1 MSVLADT
8 TSLLDRIALSSSQQ
22 QWLRVAVLVSG
33 LGFLGLV
40 PAAGGGFHPILGGAA
55 LLLLVLA
62 VLMPESNAPLGL
74 VFYLGGLWVVTVPRT
89 LGVEVLLA
97 AVVLTVLHLA
107 CALASYGPPGLTLD
121 ASVLA
126 LWWRRFWLCIGG
138 GCAIHGSAT
147 AGLAAGACAGAA
159 GPAGKRARARSRPRA
174 GAGLGH
180 RAHRAAD
187 GSAYVGCRACRP
199 SRLVLPLPGWTPTT
213 SSRPCCRSWSECRPA
228 A

>member
-33 LGFLGLV
+33 LAFLGLV
-40 PAAGGGFHPILGGAA
+40 PAAGGGFHPILSGAA
-55 LLLLVLA
+55 LVLLVLA

-74 VFYLGGLWVVTVPRT
+74 MFYLGGLWVVTVPRT
-89 LGVEVLLA
+89 LGVEVLVA

-126 LWWRRFWLCIGG
+126 LWWRRFWLCVG
-138 GCAIHGSAT
+138 
-147 AGLAAGACAGAA
+147 
-159 GPAGKRARARSRPRA
+159 
-174 GAGLGH
+174 GAGLVWLL
-180 RAHRAAD
+180 AHL
-187 GSAYVGCRACRP
+187 
-199 SRLVLPLPGWTPTT
+199 LVLLDLPASGLALGAALVLVLGWVTVLTVRLT
-213 SSRPCCRSWSECRPA
+213 DQRP
-228 A
+228 